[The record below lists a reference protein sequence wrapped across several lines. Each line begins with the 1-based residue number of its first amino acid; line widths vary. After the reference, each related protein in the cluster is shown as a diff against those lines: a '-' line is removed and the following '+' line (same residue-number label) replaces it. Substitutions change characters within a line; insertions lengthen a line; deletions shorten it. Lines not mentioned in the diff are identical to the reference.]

1 MPYLSYRTSSFTLR
15 LRTTTKIINNKIK
28 DLKNEFGMVR
38 LNRETYLELTKFMHK
53 MEIWGRGKAIDEL
66 LDYWWSHHKDKE

>member
-1 MPYLSYRTSSFTLR
+1 
-15 LRTTTKIINNKIK
+15 
-28 DLKNEFGMVR
+28 MVR